1 MFENINKI
9 IVVVENKNGKK
20 KYKKITYI
28 KNKDGKEI
36 QKEEQITEKEAIEYF
51 DEDDMDEGSKVE
63 FTFEKDP
70 KDHIQ
75 NVKKVKSIITK
86 DGEKKEPETNE
97 NLHLKDIVNQM
108 IINKRNTKDFE
119 KKNKPSE
126 VKVIK
131 NFYIIVDEIDG
142 KSIAKRVYKGEDGEE
157 FEEELNEDIEK
168 YIKDKDQIQP
178 GNKFEVAVQE
188 EEYPIGKSTKV
199 RVFTIVKNQK
209 GEDERFDEGE
219 ELDDFIDFIFED
231 IPKSSKLKS
240 GKKPEKKDKN
250 EEKEKKDKNEENED
264 DEIPE
269 EGTLIKKIV
278 YTVLPG
284 NYVQQEVFNG
294 TEKEPS
300 EVKVLKNKREYEPY
314 ITDDILNLGTK
325 YTLIEYND
333 GK

>member
-1 MFENINKI
+1 
-9 IVVVENKNGKK
+9 
-20 KYKKITYI
+20 
-28 KNKDGKEI
+28 
-36 QKEEQITEKEAIEYF
+36 
-51 DEDDMDEGSKVE
+51 
-63 FTFEKDP
+63 
-70 KDHIQ
+70 
-75 NVKKVKSIITK
+75 
-86 DGEKKEPETNE
+86 
-97 NLHLKDIVNQM
+97 M

-142 KSIAKRVYKGEDGEE
+142 KPIAKRVYKGEDG
-157 FEEELNEDIEK
+157 EEELNEDIEK

-250 EEKEKKDKNEENED
+250 EKKEKKDKNEENED

-294 TEKEPS
+294 TSIK
-300 EVKVLKNKREYEPY
+300 K
-314 ITDDILNLGTK
+314 
-325 YTLIEYND
+325 
-333 GK
+333 